1 MGSKPYEIP
10 QEDAIWDQL
19 AYYLAHG
26 LRNTVLYWSPDV
38 IVLGGSMILGKPR
51 ILLDDIQKH
60 ANEVFGEDVSCPL
73 IVDAELG
80 DMGGVYGA
88 AALLR
93 RKD

>member
-1 MGSKPYEIP
+1 M
-10 QEDAIWDQL
+10 
-19 AYYLAHG
+19 
-26 LRNTVLYWSPDV
+26 YWSPDV

-93 RKD
+93 SKD